1 MGNKWKDWQIRA
13 VKTFVQAFGGVLVP
27 ELVMILSTGVP
38 ESWSRLW
45 TLLCPVIC
53 AALAAGISAAWNIIS
68 EKLREEEI
76 YERSDNES

>member
-1 MGNKWKDWQIRA
+1 MGNKTWKDWQIRA

-38 ESWSRLW
+38 ESWSKVW
-45 TLLCPVIC
+45 TLLAPVIC

-76 YERSDNES
+76 YDRTED